1 MKRKKKKIRKIFTGM
16 YKAAVNAERI
26 DSGYGADPTNHWL
39 EDAIPFNAALIKAEP
54 KIMVIVETL
63 FPAIIKFIIDHKK
76 IKKPYTPNNRS
87 RIKYTCKAVL
97 FNLYLAYLVGSPI
110 RYARN
115 ASQYGRARRYGQLFF
130 KYDRL
135 IPVIA
140 AFEHLGLIQHK
151 MGWHDRDKQLGRQ
164 SRMWASEKLVAMFN
178 KMTQG
183 YPCQVFAE
191 EPVEPVVLKDSKE
204 NNKKRI
210 DYIDTPATNLIRN
223 NLKYY
228 NDFIADAEIAV
239 ASSGNREVSLY
250 NLKNKLFLN
259 LLKGDGALTNIK
271 FSNKIL
277 KNSINKNSVISSNIN
292 NTTTVNISNIIYNT
306 INNYKSNNYISITNG
321 NFISPVED
329 HVSRDAQVYV
339 DGEKLTSLCCSS
351 KYCPITFDKIG
362 RLDELELPFIL
373 SRYHEPS
380 QASIWLKQLSSIINK
395 SISSLHTK
403 DGLIPDETLLKKLFR
418 EKLELKNF
426 DIEQLNFVI
435 NQKKLYRVFNEK
447 SFERGGR
454 FYGALYQYM
463 PKGFRKDILINGE
476 PAIEL
481 DYSAHHIRIPY
492 HLEGIDYR
500 DDPYLA
506 LTDDPEERKIFK
518 KLLLVALNA
527 TTEKKAIEAFR
538 SECIETAWK
547 TELSLADESIRGL
560 LARARDQ
567 HKRIAGFI
575 HSGKGRM
582 LQNLDSRITEG
593 ILMRMTDMAIP
604 CLPVHDSY
612 IVPRQHEDR
621 LRDVMGGTYKEAI
634 GFEPVIG

>member
-1 MKRKKKKIRKIFTGM
+1 MKKKKKRIRKIFTGM
-16 YKAAVNAERI
+16 YKDAVNAERVE
-26 DSGYGADPTNHWL
+26 SGYGADPTNHWL

-54 KIMVIVETL
+54 KIMVIVENL

-76 IKKPYTPNNRS
+76 IKKPYTPNNKS

-97 FNLYLAYLVGSPI
+97 FNLYLASLVGSPI
-110 RYARN
+110 RYARD

-135 IPVIA
+135 IPIIA
-140 AFEHLGLIQHK
+140 AFEYLGLIQHK
-151 MGWHDRDKQLGRQ
+151 MGWHDRGKDLGRQ

-178 KMTQG
+178 KVTQG

-191 EPVEPVVLKDSKE
+191 EPTEPVVLKDSKE

-210 DYIDTPATNLIRN
+210 DYIDTPATNLIRT

-239 ASSGNREVSLY
+239 ASNGNREVSLF

-259 LLKGDGALTNIK
+259 LLKGDGTLTNIK
-271 FSNKIL
+271 FSNKIV
-277 KNSINKNSVISSNIN
+277 KSSINKSSIISNN
-292 NTTTVNISNIIYNT
+292 NTTNIVYISNILYNT
-306 INNYKSNNYISITNG
+306 IINYKSNNNISITNG
-321 NFISPVED
+321 NFISPVD
-329 HVSRDAQVYV
+329 DYISRDAQVYV
-339 DGEKLTSLCCSS
+339 TGEKYLPLRCYS
-351 KYCPITFDKIG
+351 KYCTVTIDKIC
-362 RLDELELPFIL
+362 RLEELELPFIL
-373 SRYHEPS
+373 TRYHEPS
-380 QASIWLKQLSSIINK
+380 QTSIWLKQLSSIINK

-492 HLEGIDYR
+492 HLEGIEYR

-506 LTDDPEERKIFK
+506 LTDDPEEREIFK

-567 HKRIAGFI
+567 HKQIAGFI

-582 LQNLDSRITEG
+582 LQNLDSRITEA
-593 ILMRMTDMAIP
+593 ILMRMTDMGIP

-621 LRDVMGGTYKEAI
+621 LRDVMVGEYKAVL
-634 GFEPVIG
+634 GFEPVIK

>member
-1 MKRKKKKIRKIFTGM
+1 M

-54 KIMVIVETL
+54 KIMVIVENL
-63 FPAIIKFIIDHKK
+63 FPAIIKFIIDHRK
-76 IKKPYTPNNRS
+76 IKKPYTPNNKS

-115 ASQYGRARRYGQLFF
+115 ASQYGRAKRYGQLFF

-135 IPVIA
+135 IPIIA
-140 AFEHLGLIQHK
+140 AFEHLGLIQHR
-151 MGWHDRDKQLGRQ
+151 MGWYDRDKQLGRQ

-178 KMTQG
+178 KVTQG
-183 YPCQVFAE
+183 FPCQVFAE
-191 EPVEPVVLKDSKE
+191 EPTEPVVLKDSKE
-204 NNKKRI
+204 NNKKLI

-239 ASSGNREVSLY
+239 ASNGDRRVSLY
-250 NLKNKLFLN
+250 NLKNKLFLS
-259 LLKGDGALTNIK
+259 LLKGDGTLTNIK
-271 FSNKIL
+271 FSNKLIQS
-277 KNSINKNSVISSNIN
+277 SINKSSIISSNIN
-292 NTTTVNISNIIYNT
+292 NTTIVNIFNILYNT
-306 INNYKSNNYISITNG
+306 IINYKSNNYISITNG

-339 DGEKLTSLCCSS
+339 AGEKYSPLSCSS
-351 KYCPITFDKIG
+351 RYCPVTFDKKG

-476 PAIEL
+476 PAVEL

-593 ILMRMTDMAIP
+593 ILMRMTDMGIP

-621 LRDVMGGTYKEAI
+621 LRDVMVGEYRAAL
-634 GFEPVIG
+634 GFEPVIK

>member
-1 MKRKKKKIRKIFTGM
+1 M
-16 YKAAVNAERI
+16 Y
-26 DSGYGADPTNHWL
+26 
-39 EDAIPFNAALIKAEP
+39 
-54 KIMVIVETL
+54 
-63 FPAIIKFIIDHKK
+63 
-76 IKKPYTPNNRS
+76 
-87 RIKYTCKAVL
+87 
-97 FNLYLAYLVGSPI
+97 
-110 RYARN
+110 
-115 ASQYGRARRYGQLFF
+115 
-130 KYDRL
+130 
-135 IPVIA
+135 
-140 AFEHLGLIQHK
+140 
-151 MGWHDRDKQLGRQ
+151 
-164 SRMWASEKLVAMFN
+164 VA
-178 KMTQG
+178 
-183 YPCQVFAE
+183 
-191 EPVEPVVLKDSKE
+191 
-204 NNKKRI
+204 
-210 DYIDTPATNLIRN
+210 
-223 NLKYY
+223 
-228 NDFIADAEIAV
+228 
-239 ASSGNREVSLY
+239 
-250 NLKNKLFLN
+250 
-259 LLKGDGALTNIK
+259 
-271 FSNKIL
+271 
-277 KNSINKNSVISSNIN
+277 
-292 NTTTVNISNIIYNT
+292 
-306 INNYKSNNYISITNG
+306 
-321 NFISPVED
+321 
-329 HVSRDAQVYV
+329 
-339 DGEKLTSLCCSS
+339 GEKYSPLSCSS
-351 KYCPITFDKIG
+351 RYCPVTFDKKG

-435 NQKKLYRVFNEK
+435 NQKKLYRVFNEN

-476 PAIEL
+476 PAVEL

-582 LQNLDSRITEG
+582 LQNLDSRITEA
-593 ILMRMTDMAIP
+593 ILMRMTDMGIP

-612 IVPRQHEDR
+612 IVPRQFEDR
-621 LRDVMGGTYKEAI
+621 LRDVMAGEYRALL
-634 GFEPVIG
+634 GFEPVIK

>member
-1 MKRKKKKIRKIFTGM
+1 M

-26 DSGYGADPTNHWL
+26 DSGYGADPTIDWL

-54 KIMVIVETL
+54 KIMVIVENL

-76 IKKPYTPNNRS
+76 IKKPYTPNNKS

-115 ASQYGRARRYGQLFF
+115 ASQYGRAKRYGQLFF

-135 IPVIA
+135 IPIIA
-140 AFEHLGLIQHK
+140 AFEHLGLIQHR
-151 MGWHDRDKQLGRQ
+151 MGWYDRDKQLGRQ

-178 KMTQG
+178 KVTQG
-183 YPCQVFAE
+183 FPCQVFAE
-191 EPVEPVVLKDSKE
+191 EPTEPVVLKDSKE
-204 NNKKRI
+204 NNKKLI

-239 ASSGNREVSLY
+239 ASNGDRRVSLY
-250 NLKNKLFLN
+250 NLKNKLFLS
-259 LLKGDGALTNIK
+259 LLKGDGTLTNIK
-271 FSNKIL
+271 FSNKLIQS
-277 KNSINKNSVISSNIN
+277 SINKSSIISSNIN
-292 NTTTVNISNIIYNT
+292 NTTIVNIFNILYNT
-306 INNYKSNNYISITNG
+306 IINYKSNNYISITNG

-339 DGEKLTSLCCSS
+339 AGEKYSPLSCSS
-351 KYCPITFDKIG
+351 RYCPVTFDKKG

-476 PAIEL
+476 PAVEL

-593 ILMRMTDMAIP
+593 ILMRMTDMGIP

-621 LRDVMGGTYKEAI
+621 LRDVMVGEYRAAL
-634 GFEPVIG
+634 GFEPVIK

>member
-1 MKRKKKKIRKIFTGM
+1 M

-26 DSGYGADPTNHWL
+26 ESGYGADPTIHWL
-39 EDAIPFNAALIKAEP
+39 EDAIPFNAALVKAEP
-54 KIMVIVETL
+54 KIMVIVENL

-76 IKKPYTPNNRS
+76 IKKPYTPNNKS

-97 FNLYLAYLVGSPI
+97 FNLYLAYLVGSPV
-110 RYARN
+110 RYTRN

-140 AFEHLGLIQHK
+140 AFEHLGLIQHR
-151 MGWHDRDKQLGRQ
+151 MGRYDRDKELGRQ

-178 KMTQG
+178 KVTQG

-191 EPVEPVVLKDSKE
+191 EPVEPVVLKDTKE
-204 NNKKRI
+204 NNKKLI

-239 ASSGNREVSLY
+239 ASNGDREVSLY
-250 NLKNKLFLN
+250 SLRNRIFLN
-259 LLKGDGALTNIK
+259 LLKGDGTLTNIK
-271 FSNKIL
+271 FSNNIIQS
-277 KNSINKNSVISSNIN
+277 SINKSSKISSNIN
-292 NTTTVNISNIIYNT
+292 NTTIIDIYNILYNT
-306 INNYKSNNYISITNG
+306 IINYKSNNYISITNG
-321 NFISPVED
+321 NFILPVED

-339 DGEKLTSLCCSS
+339 DGEKFSPLSCSS
-351 KYCPITFDKIG
+351 RYCPVTFDKIG

-492 HLEGIDYR
+492 HLEGINYR

-527 TTEKKAIEAFR
+527 TSEKKAIEAFR

-560 LARARDQ
+560 LARAREQ
-567 HKRIAGFI
+567 HRRIAGFI

-582 LQNLDSRITEG
+582 LQNLDSRITEA
-593 ILMRMTDMAIP
+593 ILMRMTDIGIP

-612 IVPRQHEDR
+612 IVPKQYEDR
-621 LRDVMGGTYKEAI
+621 LRDVMVGEYKAVI

>member
-1 MKRKKKKIRKIFTGM
+1 
-16 YKAAVNAERI
+16 
-26 DSGYGADPTNHWL
+26 
-39 EDAIPFNAALIKAEP
+39 
-54 KIMVIVETL
+54 
-63 FPAIIKFIIDHKK
+63 
-76 IKKPYTPNNRS
+76 
-87 RIKYTCKAVL
+87 
-97 FNLYLAYLVGSPI
+97 
-110 RYARN
+110 
-115 ASQYGRARRYGQLFF
+115 
-130 KYDRL
+130 
-135 IPVIA
+135 
-140 AFEHLGLIQHK
+140 
-151 MGWHDRDKQLGRQ
+151 
-164 SRMWASEKLVAMFN
+164 MWASEKLVAMFN
-178 KMTQG
+178 KVTQG

-292 NTTTVNISNIIYNT
+292 NTTIIDISNIVYNT
-306 INNYKSNNYISITNG
+306 IINYKSNNYISITNG

-329 HVSRDAQVYV
+329 HVSKDAQVYV
-339 DGEKLTSLCCSS
+339 AGEKYSPLGCSS
-351 KYCPITFDKIG
+351 RYCPVTFDKIG

-435 NQKKLYRVFNEK
+435 NQKKLYRVFNEN

-481 DYSAHHIRIPY
+481 DFSAHHIRIPY

-506 LTDDPEERKIFK
+506 LTDDPEEREIFK

-527 TTEKKAIEAFR
+527 TSEKKAIEAFR

-582 LQNLDSRITEG
+582 LQNLDSRITEA

-621 LRDVMGGTYKEAI
+621 LRDVMVGEYKAVL
-634 GFEPVIG
+634 GFEPVIK

>member
-1 MKRKKKKIRKIFTGM
+1 MRKKKKKIRKTFTGM

-54 KIMVIVETL
+54 KIMVIVENL
-63 FPAIIKFIIDHKK
+63 FPAIIKFIIDHRK
-76 IKKPYTPNNRS
+76 IKKPYTPNNKS

-97 FNLYLAYLVGSPI
+97 FNLYLAYLLGSPI

-115 ASQYGRARRYGQLFF
+115 ASQYGRAKRYGQLFF

-135 IPVIA
+135 IPIIA
-140 AFEHLGLIQHK
+140 AFEHLGLIQHR
-151 MGWHDRDKQLGRQ
+151 MGWYDRDKQLGRQ

-178 KMTQG
+178 KVTQG
-183 YPCQVFAE
+183 FPCQVFAE
-191 EPVEPVVLKDSKE
+191 EPTEPVVLKDSKE
-204 NNKKRI
+204 NNKKLI

-239 ASSGNREVSLY
+239 ASNGDRRVSLY
-250 NLKNKLFLN
+250 NLKNKLFLS
-259 LLKGDGALTNIK
+259 LLKGDGTLTNIK
-271 FSNKIL
+271 FSNKLIQS
-277 KNSINKNSVISSNIN
+277 SINKSSIISSNIN
-292 NTTTVNISNIIYNT
+292 NTTIVNIFNILYNT
-306 INNYKSNNYISITNG
+306 IINYKSNNYISITNG

-339 DGEKLTSLCCSS
+339 AGEKYSPLSCSS
-351 KYCPITFDKIG
+351 RYCPVTFDKKG

-476 PAIEL
+476 PAVEL

-593 ILMRMTDMAIP
+593 ILMRMTDMGIP

-621 LRDVMGGTYKEAI
+621 LRDVMVGEYRAAL
-634 GFEPVIG
+634 GFEPVIK

>member
-1 MKRKKKKIRKIFTGM
+1 MKKKKKRIRKIFTGM
-16 YKAAVNAERI
+16 YKAAVNAERVV
-26 DSGYGADPTNHWL
+26 SGYGADPTNHWL

-54 KIMVIVETL
+54 KIMVIVENL

-115 ASQYGRARRYGQLFF
+115 ASQYGRAKRYGQLFF

-140 AFEHLGLIQHK
+140 AFEHLGLIQHR
-151 MGWHDRDKQLGRQ
+151 MGWYDRDKQLGRQ

-178 KMTQG
+178 KVTQG

-259 LLKGDGALTNIK
+259 LLKGDGTLTNIK

-277 KNSINKNSVISSNIN
+277 KSSINKSSVTSSNIN
-292 NTTTVNISNIIYNT
+292 NTTIVNIYNILYKT
-306 INNYKSNNYISITNG
+306 IINFKSNNYISITNG

-339 DGEKLTSLCCSS
+339 AGEKYSPLSCSS
-351 KYCPITFDKIG
+351 RYCPVTFDKIG
-362 RLDELELPFIL
+362 RLDELDLPFIL
-373 SRYHEPS
+373 SRHHEPS

-395 SISSLHTK
+395 SISSLNTT
-403 DGLIPDETLLKKLFR
+403 DGFIPDETLLKKLFR
-418 EKLELKNF
+418 EKLTLKNF

-463 PKGFRKDILINGE
+463 PKGFRKDIFINGE
-476 PAIEL
+476 PTVEL

-582 LQNLDSRITEG
+582 LQNLDSRITEA
-593 ILMRMTDMAIP
+593 ILMRMTDMGIP

-621 LRDVMGGTYKEAI
+621 LRDVMVEEYRAVL
-634 GFEPVIG
+634 GFEPVIK

>member
-1 MKRKKKKIRKIFTGM
+1 MKKKKKRIRKTFTGM

-26 DSGYGADPTNHWL
+26 DSGYGADPTIDWL

-54 KIMVIVETL
+54 KIMVIVENL

-76 IKKPYTPNNRS
+76 IKKPHTPNNMS
-87 RIKYTCKAVL
+87 RTKYTCKAVL
-97 FNLYLAYLVGSPI
+97 FNLYLGSLVGSPI
-110 RYARN
+110 SYSRDHN
-115 ASQYGRARRYGQLFF
+115 QYLRARRYGQLFF

-135 IPVIA
+135 IPIIA

-151 MGWHDRDKQLGRQ
+151 MGWHDWGKELGRQ

-178 KMTQG
+178 KVTQG

-191 EPVEPVVLKDSKE
+191 ESVEPVVLKDSKE
-204 NNKKRI
+204 NNKKLI

-239 ASSGNREVSLY
+239 ASNGNREVSLY

-259 LLKGDGALTNIK
+259 LLKGDGTLTNIK

-277 KNSINKNSVISSNIN
+277 ESSINKSSMISSNIN
-292 NTTTVNISNIIYNT
+292 TTTIVDIYNVLYNT
-306 INNYKSNNYISITNG
+306 IINYKINNYISITQRNLYL
-321 NFISPVED
+321 PVED

-339 DGEKLTSLCCSS
+339 AGGKLSPLSCSS
-351 KYCPITFDKIG
+351 KYCPVTFDKKG

-435 NQKKLYRVFNEK
+435 NQKKLYRVFNEN

-476 PAIEL
+476 PTVEL

-492 HLEGIDYR
+492 HLERIDYR

-527 TTEKKAIEAFR
+527 TSEKKAIEAFR

-547 TELSLADESIRGL
+547 TELSLANESILGL
-560 LARARDQ
+560 LTRARDQ

-582 LQNLDSRITEG
+582 LQNLDSRITEA

-612 IVPRQHEDR
+612 IVPKQHEDR
-621 LRDVMGGTYKEAI
+621 LRDVMVGEYKAAL
-634 GFEPVIG
+634 GFEPVIK